1 MLHSARVV
9 FTNNTAAHNRNV
21 QATTRARRPPQPPR
35 AAVIRAA
42 AASGRSKSGPP
53 LENLA
58 TLASS
63 GRRYEPLGAPSLTVK
78 PVWSVGFESECA
90 VRITVPKDRRARL
103 RDAGAVVRTE
113 AQRRGD
119 KAVGVHFTPHG
130 YWLPERFAMLVRSLC
145 ALDASYRVRL
155 LIGGADAWF
164 PDDFP
169 DSYAPRPFEYTYT
182 NVSRLLDRK
191 RCPAIVDVRAQNLNA
206 SALASPGEAARTA
219 PLPIGLDLHTLRER
233 GAWGEK
239 RAAAHEQLEALRADG
254 VAAAPVERRA
264 RLIVVAFDQRADHV
278 PRAGRT
284 GRWGPKGRR
293 KLRGELIRSGVAL
306 DVSSGLARGE
316 LWRTFARHAVIAS
329 PHGLG
334 SDVHRTWEALALG
347 CIVLL
352 QHDALAQQLQR
363 AGLPVATVPG
373 DDWASIT
380 QADLSRWLA
389 ELGPRTR
396 AIGPQLTRSWWLKDE
411 RLSLGSDVASLLP
424 AAVAPGWDE
433 PPPSPPPPHPPW
445 SPPQPGDAA
454 LIRVS
459 RRWSAAYFGGD
470 PSRHGW
476 QAWLVVAILLCCVS
490 AMAVACAHSCIEGD
504 C

>member
-1 MLHSARVV
+1 MFFAGSINTTARALELKR
-9 FTNNTAAHNRNV
+9 NTQV
-21 QATTRARRPPQPPR
+21 TTRPRRPLPPR
-35 AAVIRAA
+35 PAVPRAKSIPPPEA
-42 AASGRSKSGPP
+42 LTTLAASSRS
-53 LENLA
+53 
-58 TLASS
+58 
-63 GRRYEPLGAPSLTVK
+63 YEPLGAPSLTVK
-78 PVWSVGFESECA
+78 PVWSVGFEYECA
-90 VRITVPKDRRARL
+90 VRIAVPKDRKSRL
-103 RDAGAVVRTE
+103 RDAGAAVRTE
-113 AQRRGD
+113 ALRRGTSV
-119 KAVGVHFTPHG
+119 VGVHFKPHG
-130 YWLPERFAMLVRSLC
+130 YWLPERFATLVRSLC

-169 DSYAPRPFEYTYT
+169 DSYTPPPFEYAYT

-206 SALASPGEAARTA
+206 SALPTAAGAAARTA

-239 RAAAHEQLEALRADG
+239 RAASHEQLEALRAEG
-254 VAAAPVERRA
+254 AAAAPVERRT
-264 RLIVVAFDQRADHV
+264 RLIVLAFDQRADHT

-316 LWRTFARHAVIAS
+316 LWRTFARHAVVAS

-347 CIVLL
+347 CVVLL
-352 QHDALAQQLQR
+352 QRDALSQQLQR
-363 AGLPVATVPG
+363 AGLPVVTVPG

-380 QADLSRWLA
+380 PADLSRWLA

-396 AIGPQLTRSWWLKDE
+396 AIGPQLTRSWWLREE
-411 RLSLGSDVASLLP
+411 RLSLGRDVASLLP
-424 AAVAPGWDE
+424 AAVEPGRSE
-433 PPPSPPPPHPPW
+433 PPPSPPPPHPPC
-445 SPPQPGDAA
+445 SPPQAGEGS
-454 LIRVS
+454 LIKVS
-459 RRWSAAYFGGD
+459 RRWKATYLGGD

-476 QAWLVVAILLCCVS
+476 QAWLVVAILSCCVS
-490 AMAVACAHSCIEGD
+490 AVAVACAVSCMVD
-504 C
+504 